1 VTAGS
6 PGSGPGPRSGGE
18 PLLSVRDLVSGYGS
32 TRVLQ
37 GVDLDVPE
45 GAVVSLIGRN
55 GVGKTTTLRSIL
67 GTVTPTSGVVRFD
80 GRDVTATSPEET
92 AGAGVALV
100 PEERRVFPGLTV
112 RENVEIGRLGGKR
125 GADKPGVDAII
136 DEFENLRRHRD
147 SRGSALS
154 GGEQQMLA
162 IARALVSAP
171 DLLMLDEPTE
181 GLAPTIVEQV
191 QRKVAD
197 LNAEG
202 TTILL
207 VEQNVGVALGVA
219 DYVYILDKGQV
230 VHEGEAD
237 AVAADEAV
245 LDRYLGVSTVE

>member
-1 VTAGS
+1 VTD
-6 PGSGPGPRSGGE
+6 

-32 TRVLQ
+32 TQVLQ
-37 GVDLDVPE
+37 GVDLSVDAGE
-45 GAVVSLIGRN
+45 VVTLIGRN

-67 GTVTPTSGVVRFD
+67 GTVTPTAGTVTFD
-80 GRDVTATSPEET
+80 GVDITGQSPERT
-92 AGAGVALV
+92 ARAGVALV

-112 RENVEIGRLGGKR
+112 RENVEIGRLGGR
-125 GADKPGVDAII
+125 RDVDKPTVNAVI

-191 QRKVAD
+191 QRKIRD
-197 LNAEG
+197 LNEAG

-230 VHEGEAD
+230 VHEGPTNEVAD
-237 AVAADEAV
+237 AEGV
-245 LDRYLGVSTVE
+245 LDRYLGVATGD